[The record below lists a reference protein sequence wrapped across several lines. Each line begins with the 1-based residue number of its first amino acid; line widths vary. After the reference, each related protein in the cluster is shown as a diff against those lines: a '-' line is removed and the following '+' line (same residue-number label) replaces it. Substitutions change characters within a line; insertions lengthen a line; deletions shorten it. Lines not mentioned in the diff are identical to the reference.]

1 MALILVGV
9 TVYLAAKLINDYE
22 IPKIIPEPDEFH
34 KYSGIHPDLY
44 MEYLDLKKN
53 GKYVDAQNNLEELA
67 LYAHPDF
74 RDEIHEKI
82 LKKQV
87 SLFN

>member
-1 MALILVGV
+1 MALILIGV
-9 TVYLAAKLINDYE
+9 TIYLAAKLINDYE
-22 IPKIIPEPDEFH
+22 IPNIIPKPDEFYE
-34 KYSGIHPDLY
+34 YSGIHPDLY

-53 GKYVDAQNNLEELA
+53 GKHIDAQNKLEELA

>member
-1 MALILVGV
+1 MALILIGV
-9 TVYLAAKLINDYE
+9 TIYLAGKLINDYE

-34 KYSGIHPDLY
+34 EYSGIHPDLY

>member
-34 KYSGIHPDLY
+34 EYSGNTSRPLH
-44 MEYLDLKKN
+44 
-53 GKYVDAQNNLEELA
+53 GV
-67 LYAHPDF
+67 F
-74 RDEIHEKI
+74 RP
-82 LKKQV
+82 
-87 SLFN
+87 

>member
-9 TVYLAAKLINDYE
+9 TIYLAAKLINDYE
-22 IPKIIPEPDEFH
+22 IPNIIPEPDEFH
-34 KYSGIHPDLY
+34 IYSGIHPGLY
-44 MEYLDLKKN
+44 MEYLELKRLQKHTEARD
-53 GKYVDAQNNLEELA
+53 KLEELA
-67 LYAHPDF
+67 LYADLDF

-82 LKKQV
+82 LKKQG